1 MFVCVAFLSVSRQIN
16 KLAAWFGVLCIKHCT
31 VDLDVH
37 DGDAE
42 IHPFEQALTWGVWH
56 RGVFIECCHRLFSN
70 PMN

>member
-42 IHPFEQALTWGVWH
+42 IHPFEQALTWGYGT
-56 RGVFIECCHRLFSN
+56 GVYSLSAVIGYS
-70 PMN
+70 PTQ